1 MNENKTNFIPIVIR
15 QMENI
20 EKVIDLTG
28 IQKKEMVLRTLE
40 TILGSDVYLQ
50 YEALLS
56 ETIDLLVC
64 VSRKTISIALN
75 KKTRKL
81 LFTSCCSTK

>member
-56 ETIDLLVC
+56 GAIDLLVC
-64 VSRKTISIALN
+64 VSRKPNLD
-75 KKTRKL
+75 
-81 LFTSCCSTK
+81 CPE